1 MTTLEKVAHLKGV
14 MEGMEFD
21 TTTKEGKLLSLI
33 VDILDGISTEVEEI
47 EDDLDTLFDFADEL
61 DEDLGALE
69 SDVYGCDEDDEDD
82 YDEDF
87 YADDEDMPDC
97 CVGCDGDCSTCGE
110 DH

>member
-33 VDILDGISTEVEEI
+33 VDILDDIATEVEEV

-61 DEDLGALE
+61 DEDLGEMEADL
-69 SDVYGCDEDDEDD
+69 YGCDEDGDYDFDED
-82 YDEDF
+82 E
-87 YADDEDMPDC
+87 EMPEC
-97 CVGCDGDCSTCGE
+97 CVGCEDDCSTCGE
-110 DH
+110 DL

>member
-21 TTTKEGKLLSLI
+21 TTTKEGKLLSLV
-33 VDILDGISTEVEEI
+33 VDILDGLSAEVAEI

-61 DEDLGALE
+61 DEDLGAVE
-69 SDVYGCDEDDEDD
+69 SDVYGCDDDEDEYDDDLD
-82 YDEDF
+82 YDE
-87 YADDEDMPDC
+87 DEDMPDC
-97 CVGCDGDCSTCGE
+97 CVGCEDDCSTCGE